1 MTPIEAK
8 RELVKVA
15 LPMIGFDGTLMC
27 PQKPSFESSRYSVD
41 AWHGNVSRIIA
52 R

>member
-15 LPMIGFDGTLMC
+15 LQMIGLDGTLMC
-27 PQKPSFESSRYSVD
+27 PQKPSFE
-41 AWHGNVSRIIA
+41 
-52 R
+52 